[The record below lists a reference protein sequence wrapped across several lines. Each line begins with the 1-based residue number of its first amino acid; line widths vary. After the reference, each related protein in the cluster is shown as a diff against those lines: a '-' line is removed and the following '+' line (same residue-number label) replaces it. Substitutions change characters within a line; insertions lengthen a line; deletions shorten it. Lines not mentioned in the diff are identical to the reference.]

1 MVRAVLNRSRA
12 FWLATLFCGSL
23 CFSIS
28 QQSLAQAQPIEQ
40 TWTVNFKDSDI
51 HEVIKFVADITGK
64 TVVID
69 SRVKGRITVLSQD
82 PKNKKELYG
91 LFRSVLEVSNYTVVE
106 VGDVVRIVPI
116 KDARTSPITVN
127 KSEELVGDDSE
138 YVTEVIQL
146 KNVEAA
152 KVLPVLRP
160 LIPQHSHFAAYSPS
174 NAIVVSDTIANIERV
189 RDVIEQIDKAALPT
203 TEIVQLKY
211 ASAEDMV
218 STLKKLSSEGSKQG
232 GASAPS
238 NKLVMVADKR
248 NNAVLL
254 SGEDLQRERTKEL
267 IRRLDRPS
275 PQTGNVRVIYLEYA
289 DAKKVAEVLTKV
301 VQNVSKLKPGG
312 DKGGAPAD
320 AKATVEAD
328 EETNAL
334 LMTASGDMM
343 ASLMAVIDRLD
354 VRRAQVLIEAIIVQ
368 VDATDGFD
376 AGVEW
381 LFQNAD
387 EGLLGANG
395 GQNVGAVG
403 QAIFGDGTGDDDSDS
418 GGGDLAS
425 IAAAMLGVASG
436 GQSFA
441 VGGDASGEEFLALVR
456 FLESNSRTNILSTP
470 TLLTLDNNE
479 ASISVGQNVPFVT
492 GSFTSSNNSASNPFQ
507 TIQRE
512 DVGINLTVTPRV
524 NAGDQVVLEISQE
537 ISSLSGSTAASD
549 VITNQNTVNTQVLA
563 KDGSVIVLGGM
574 IQENARETT
583 TRVPVLGRIPLL
595 GRLFRSTGTSVL
607 KNQIMIF
614 IHPTIVRDDETLM
627 GATAE
632 KYRLLREGQISF
644 RKKGLTGIS
653 DDKIPMLDE
662 LSLKDI
668 NLPAEAFEGTGVS
681 VQESSED

>member
-1 MVRAVLNRSRA
+1 MQNRSRA
-12 FWLATLFCGSL
+12 FWLIALVYGGM
-23 CFSIS
+23 CFSLS
-28 QQSLAQAQPIEQ
+28 QQAWSQAQPIEQ

-64 TVVID
+64 TIVID
-69 SRVKGRITVLSQD
+69 SRVKGRITVLSQQ
-82 PKNKKELYG
+82 PKNKKDLYG

-116 KDARTSPITVN
+116 KDARTSPISVN
-127 KSEELVGDDSE
+127 KSKELIGDDSE

-211 ASAEDMV
+211 ASAEEMV
-218 STLKKLSSEGSKQG
+218 STLKKLGSEGSKQG

-267 IRRLDRPS
+267 IRRLDRAA

-289 DAKKVAEVLTKV
+289 DATKVAEVLTKV

-312 DKGGAPAD
+312 DKGGGAPGD

-343 ASLMAVIDRLD
+343 NSLMAVIDRLD

-368 VDATDGFD
+368 VDASDGFD

-395 GQNVGAVG
+395 GPNVGQVGNAV
-403 QAIFGDGTGDDDSDS
+403 FGEGDDAAGNSAGS
-418 GGGDLAS
+418 LAS
-425 IAAAMLGVASG
+425 IATAMLGVASG

-441 VGGDASGEEFLALVR
+441 IGGDTSGEEFLALVR
-456 FLESNSRTNILSTP
+456 LLETNSRTNILSTP

-479 ASISVGQNVPFVT
+479 ASISVGQNVPFLT
-492 GSFTSSNNSASNPFQ
+492 GSFTSTNNAASNPFQ

-512 DVGINLTVTPRV
+512 DVGINLTVTPRI
-524 NAGDQVVLEISQE
+524 NAGDQVVLEINQE

-549 VITNQNTVNTQVLA
+549 VITNQNTVSTQVLA

-574 IQENARETT
+574 IQENAQETT

-595 GRLFRSTGTSVL
+595 GRLFRSTGTSVM
-607 KNQIMIF
+607 KSQIMIF
-614 IHPTIVRDDETLM
+614 IHPTIVRDDETLL

-632 KYRLLREGQISF
+632 KYRLIREGQINF

-653 DDKIPMLDE
+653 DSKIPLLDE
-662 LSLKDI
+662 LSLQDI
-668 NLPAEAFEGTGVS
+668 DLPPEAFEGTGLSVS
-681 VQESSED
+681 ESEEN